1 MIVGE
6 SVRNEV
12 KQIFKDNKV
21 PEYLNRT
28 NIVLIPKKTGPET
41 LGNYRP
47 ICLCN
52 TVYKIVSKIIVAR
65 VRPLLDKLVSPL

>member
-6 SVRNEV
+6 FIQNEV

-28 NIVLIPKKTGPET
+28 NIVLIPKIAGPKT

-47 ICLCN
+47 ISLCN
-52 TVYKIVSKIIVAR
+52 TVYKIVSKMIVAR
-65 VRPLLDKLVSPL
+65 